1 MLSFRLLNED
11 SVLKTSKISFWTK
24 FHNKL
29 WWELS
34 LYQDTEI
41 AFLLPKTNCWCE
53 FYSNLRKNSWQKHCL
68 LEPPGWLH
76 IKKAEVNWPCKQK
89 HHWSDPL
96 TRCDFVFPLQVK
108 IKFKNC
114 CLYAADSSAGSVSE
128 VNKEATLKGRSAKFK
143 SGMCWLLRVK
153 WRSFFPPLLLHWL

>member
-1 MLSFRLLNED
+1 MRSFRLLNED
-11 SVLKTSKISFWTK
+11 SVLKTSKIRFKLNFTINCDRGFLFTK
-24 FHNKL
+24 IQRLHFASQRQTDGVNSIQIWGRTVGKNVVTCAGSHLADCTLKRQKL
-29 WWELS
+29 
-34 LYQDTEI
+34 
-41 AFLLPKTNCWCE
+41 
-53 FYSNLRKNSWQKHCL
+53 
-68 LEPPGWLH
+68 
-76 IKKAEVNWPCKQK
+76 CKQK

-143 SGMCWLLRVK
+143 SCMCWLLRVK
-153 WRSFFPPLLLHWL
+153 WRSFSPPLLIHWH